1 MHDCRLLSFDIQ
13 PNSLVKYQKWHRAV
27 ALSTVFCVPFYA
39 ALRKYRKFIRK
50 PLIKSDREM
59 LLGKPPS
66 ISQNNFVSA
75 SIVQPHYIKHH
86 FTRKKQKLTK
96 CHIKHRWPS
105 KDCTNIW
112 LHNEMHSMRKKTPK
126 CLRVAQMSKK
136 KHFFLVHRG
145 AKSSNYARQVLYPR
159 LRCVNHQTEY
169 LKIFLTARNMRRWCC
184 RFFFFIGWWC
194 GTANAKE
201 RAESR
206 WPRHRQETSMSARR
220 ANRCDFLPSLEHVVK
235 NEKNP
240 LATDRVEQ

>member
-86 FTRKKQKLTK
+86 FTRKKTKTYKMSHQTSLTVK
-96 CHIKHRWPS
+96 G
-105 KDCTNIW
+105 
-112 LHNEMHSMRKKTPK
+112 LHKYLVTQWDAQYEKKSPK

-136 KHFFLVHRG
+136 TLFSCSPRSEIFQLCASSVVSTTKMC
-145 AKSSNYARQVLYPR
+145 KSSDW
-159 LRCVNHQTEY
+159 
-169 LKIFLTARNMRRWCC
+169 IFKD
-184 RFFFFIGWWC
+184 FSH
-194 GTANAKE
+194 
-201 RAESR
+201 RAEYEKMML
-206 WPRHRQETSMSARR
+206 PFLLFHRLVMWYR
-220 ANRCDFLPSLEHVVK
+220 
-235 NEKNP
+235 
-240 LATDRVEQ
+240 